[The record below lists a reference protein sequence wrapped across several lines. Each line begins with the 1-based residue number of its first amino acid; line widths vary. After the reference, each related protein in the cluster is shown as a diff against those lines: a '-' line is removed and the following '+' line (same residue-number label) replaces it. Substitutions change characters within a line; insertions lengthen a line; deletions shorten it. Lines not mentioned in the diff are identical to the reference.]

1 MAIQGPLYQQFFP
14 VAFQRPDSFVH
25 VCRECSCR
33 AAIHHFRHGQNVLV
47 IGFDDLPIT
56 ARDRDP
62 ATCGFSALCNFV
74 GRVPVL
80 IQLLGNLS
88 EQFVE
93 LAASRDNLLHF
104 HGLEAIDQRVGCVF
118 DGANPDAQDL

>member
-1 MAIQGPLYQQFFP
+1 MPRCWRGWHLPDLDGLMFSFDAGVRAFLEDQPPLPLQLFGLTVHQIQLFLMAIQGSLYQQFFP

-56 ARDRDP
+56 A
-62 ATCGFSALCNFV
+62 
-74 GRVPVL
+74 
-80 IQLLGNLS
+80 
-88 EQFVE
+88 
-93 LAASRDNLLHF
+93 
-104 HGLEAIDQRVGCVF
+104 
-118 DGANPDAQDL
+118 